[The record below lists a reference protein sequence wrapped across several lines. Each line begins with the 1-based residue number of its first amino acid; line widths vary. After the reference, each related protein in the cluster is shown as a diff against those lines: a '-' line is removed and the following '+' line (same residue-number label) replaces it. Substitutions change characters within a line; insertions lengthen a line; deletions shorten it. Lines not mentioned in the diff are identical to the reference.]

1 MLIHLQ
7 NVCSPEQVTTLRA
20 LIAKGD
26 FEDGGKTAGRV
37 ARSVKSNQQLESGA
51 RVDTVRS
58 EVRKALMA
66 HAGFVS
72 FARPKTLSRI
82 LVSRYEA
89 GMAYGSHIDDALMG
103 GRRADLSFTLFLSE
117 PDSYDGGEL
126 VMEGAD
132 GETGIKLAPG
142 DAVVYAT
149 SAIHRVATMTRG
161 ERLAV
166 VGWVRS
172 LVRRADQR
180 EILFDLDQ
188 VANALFE
195 REGKTRELDLILKSR
210 ANLLRQWAED

>member
-7 NVCSPEQVTTLRA
+7 KVCSAEQVSHLRNLMTEGTFA
-20 LIAKGD
+20 
-26 FEDGGKTAGRV
+26 DGSKTAGRV
-37 ARSVKSNQQLESGA
+37 ARSVKANEQLESGA
-51 RVDTVRS
+51 RVDTIRS

-66 HAGFVS
+66 HDGFVS
-72 FARPKTLSRI
+72 FARPKSISRI
-82 LVSRYEA
+82 LVSRYRE
-89 GMAYGSHIDDALMG
+89 GMEYGPHIDDAVMG
-103 GRRADLSFTLFLSE
+103 GRRADLSFTLFLSD

-126 VMEGAD
+126 VMDSLE
-132 GETGIKLAPG
+132 GETEVKLEAG

-149 SAIHRVATMTRG
+149 SSIHHVARITRG

-188 VANALFE
+188 VAARLFDQD
-195 REGKTRELDLILKSR
+195 GKTHELDLVLKTKS
-210 ANLLRQWAED
+210 NLLRQWAED

>member
-7 NVCSPEQVTTLRA
+7 KVCPSEQVDHLRD
-20 LIAKGD
+20 LVGQGG
-26 FEDGGKTAGRV
+26 FVDGGTTAGQV
-37 ARSVKSNQQLESGA
+37 ARAVKANEQLEAGA

-58 EVRKALMA
+58 EVRKAFMA

-82 LVSRYEA
+82 LVSRYRD
-89 GMAYGSHIDDALMG
+89 GMAYGPHIDDALMG
-103 GRRADLSFTLFLSE
+103 GRRADLSFTLFLSD

-126 VMEGAD
+126 VMDGPD
-132 GETGIKLAPG
+132 GETEIKLAAG

-149 SAIHRVATMTRG
+149 SAIHHVAPVTRG
-161 ERLAV
+161 ERVAV

-172 LVRRADQR
+172 LVRRPDQR

-188 VANALFE
+188 VSAALFA
-195 REGKTRELDLILKSR
+195 RDGKTRELDLVLKTK

>member
-7 NVCSPEQVTTLRA
+7 KVCPPEQVDHLRD
-20 LIAKGD
+20 LIGQGG
-26 FEDGGKTAGRV
+26 FVDGGTTAGQV
-37 ARSVKSNQQLESGA
+37 ARAVKANEQLEAGA

-82 LVSRYEA
+82 LVSRYRD
-89 GMAYGSHIDDALMG
+89 GMAYGPHIDDALMG
-103 GRRADLSFTLFLSE
+103 GRRADLSFTLFLSD

-126 VMEGAD
+126 VMDGPD
-132 GETGIKLAPG
+132 GETEIKLAAG

-149 SAIHRVATMTRG
+149 SAIHHVAPVTRG
-161 ERLAV
+161 ERVAV

-172 LVRRADQR
+172 LVRRPDQR

-188 VANALFE
+188 VSAALFA
-195 REGKTRELDLILKSR
+195 RDGKTRELDLVLKTK

>member
-7 NVCSPEQVTTLRA
+7 DVCPPEQVQQLRA
-20 LIAKGD
+20 LIGQGE
-26 FEDGGKTAGRV
+26 FVDGGATAGRV
-37 ARSVKSNQQLESGA
+37 ARAVKSNEQLETGA
-51 RVDTVRS
+51 RVDTVRN

-82 LVSRYEA
+82 LVSRYRA
-89 GMAYGSHIDDALMG
+89 GMAYGPHIDDALMG
-103 GRRADLSFTLFLSE
+103 GRRADLSFTLFLSD
-117 PDSYDGGEL
+117 PGSYDGGEL
-126 VMEGAD
+126 VMDGPEG
-132 GETGIKLAPG
+132 EIGIKLAAG

-149 SAIHRVATMTRG
+149 SAIHQVAPVTQG
-161 ERLAV
+161 ERMAV

-188 VANALFE
+188 VSTRLFE
-195 REGKTRELDLILKSR
+195 RDGKTRELDLVLKTK

>member
-7 NVCSPEQVTTLRA
+7 NVCSPEQVDHLRR
-20 LIAKGD
+20 LIGEGV
-26 FEDGGKTAGRV
+26 FRDGGKTAGRV
-37 ARSVKSNQQLESGA
+37 ARDVKDNEQLETGA

-58 EVRKALMA
+58 EVRKALMT

-72 FARPKTLSRI
+72 FARPKALSRI
-82 LVSRYEA
+82 LVSRYRE
-89 GMAYGSHIDDALMG
+89 GMEYGPHIDDALMG
-103 GRRADLSFTLFLSE
+103 GRRADLSFTLFLSA
-117 PDSYDGGEL
+117 PDSYEGGEL
-126 VMEGAD
+126 VMDGTE
-132 GETGIKLAPG
+132 GETEIKLDPG
-142 DAVVYAT
+142 DAVLYAT
-149 SAIHRVATMTRG
+149 SAIHHVAPVTSG

-188 VANALFE
+188 VSNRLFE
-195 REGKTRELDLILKSR
+195 REGKTRKLDLILKTK

>member
-7 NVCSPEQVTTLRA
+7 EVCPPDQVGFLRE
-20 LIAKGD
+20 LIGEGAFK
-26 FEDGGKTAGRV
+26 DGGATAGRV
-37 ARSVKSNQQLESGA
+37 ARAVKSNEQLETGA
-51 RVDTVRS
+51 RVDTVRN
-58 EVRKALMA
+58 EVRKALMG

-82 LVSRYEA
+82 LVSRYRE
-89 GMAYGSHIDDALMG
+89 GMAYGPHIDDALMG
-103 GRRADLSFTLFLSE
+103 GRRADLSFTLFLSD

-126 VMEGAD
+126 VMDGPEGS
-132 GETGIKLAPG
+132 TGIKLAAG

-149 SAIHRVATMTRG
+149 SAIHQVAPVTRG
-161 ERLAV
+161 ERICV

-172 LVRRADQR
+172 LVRRTDQR

-188 VANALFE
+188 VSTRLFE
-195 REGKTRELDLILKSR
+195 RDGKTPELDLILKTK

>member
-7 NVCSPEQVTTLRA
+7 KVCSPDQVGLLRE
-20 LIAKGD
+20 LIGQGE
-26 FEDGGKTAGRV
+26 FVDGGTTAGRV
-37 ARSVKSNQQLESGA
+37 ARAVKKNEQLETGA

-82 LVSRYEA
+82 LVSRYRD
-89 GMAYGSHIDDALMG
+89 GMAYGPHIDDALMG
-103 GRRADLSFTLFLSE
+103 GRRADLSFTLFLSD

-126 VMEGAD
+126 VIDGPE
-132 GETGIKLAPG
+132 GETEIKLAAG

-149 SAIHRVATMTRG
+149 SAIHEVAPVTRG
-161 ERLAV
+161 ERVAV

-188 VANALFE
+188 VSTRLFE
-195 REGKTRELDLILKSR
+195 RDGKTRELDLIVKTK

>member
-1 MLIHLQ
+1 
-7 NVCSPEQVTTLRA
+7 
-20 LIAKGD
+20 
-26 FEDGGKTAGRV
+26 V
-37 ARSVKSNQQLESGA
+37 ARAVKANEQLEAGA

-82 LVSRYEA
+82 LVSRYRD
-89 GMAYGSHIDDALMG
+89 GMAYGPHIDDALMG
-103 GRRADLSFTLFLSE
+103 GRRADLSFTLFLSD

-126 VMEGAD
+126 VMDGPD
-132 GETGIKLAPG
+132 GETEIKLAAG

-149 SAIHRVATMTRG
+149 SAIHQVAPVTRG
-161 ERLAV
+161 ERVAV

-172 LVRRADQR
+172 LVRRPDQR

-188 VANALFE
+188 VSAALFA
-195 REGKTRELDLILKSR
+195 RDGKTRELDLVLKTK